1 MKKYGKGGEMDSVAQ
16 NKKKMQSIQEKYE
29 SSMKTCVQG
38 IWQWWDS

>member
-1 MKKYGKGGEMDSVAQ
+1 MKKYGKGGDSVAQ
-16 NKKKMQSIQEKYE
+16 EEENARFQEKYE